1 MFTGAPRRI
10 AGARPGAL
18 LPALLVSGLA
28 SAADKPGAAV
38 TRTVVIDGMRF
49 TPSTVDAKAGDT
61 IVWKN
66 NDPFAHTVTV
76 PVGGPD
82 SGEIPAGGS
91 WSYRVKSAGTVAYI
105 CKLHPTMKAAIR
117 VR

>member
-1 MFTGAPRRI
+1 MSAGAPRRI
-10 AGARPGAL
+10 AEARPGAL
-18 LPALLVSGLA
+18 LLAVLVAGLA
-28 SAADKPGAAV
+28 SATDKPGAAV
-38 TRTVVIDGMRF
+38 IHTIVIDGMRF

-61 IVWKN
+61 ILWKN

-76 PVGGPD
+76 PAGGPD

-105 CKLHPTMKAAIR
+105 CKLHPTMKAAVR